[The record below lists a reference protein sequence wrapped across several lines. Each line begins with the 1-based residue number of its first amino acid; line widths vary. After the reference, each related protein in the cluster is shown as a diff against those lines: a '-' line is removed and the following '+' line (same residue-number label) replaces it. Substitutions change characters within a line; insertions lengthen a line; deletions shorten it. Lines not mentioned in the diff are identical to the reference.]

1 MTHRSTFASA
11 SAALLLAACASAP
24 PAYPDGTLEGLFE
37 AERAFACLS
46 VEKGSMQDSSDFKIS
61 YCPRFGFR
69 TLVKSW
75 RMRLSAMT

>member
-1 MTHRSTFASA
+1 MTVITTLLVLLHAGSLKSA
-11 SAALLLAACASAP
+11 L
-24 PAYPDGTLEGLFE
+24 DGLIE